1 MSTEEHVTLRAQ
13 WLGQEL
19 RRLREAQGLKL
30 KDVAE
35 YLQRTS
41 GTVSRFESGVYPVRR
56 PAVEALLDLFKVR
69 DAERRRVLLDLA
81 DEVWRTDWWDGY
93 SGDVAGGLIDF
104 VWLESRSSAIQTYD
118 VMSINGL
125 LQTADYARAIIRG
138 EDSDLSDGKV
148 QRMAELRLMRHA
160 VLERE
165 KPLHVSMI
173 VDEAALRRVIGSPG
187 VHAGQL
193 RSLVEQ
199 AKRPAV
205 EIRVLPFSVGA
216 HAAQTGPFSI
226 FTLADPYPEAVFVEG
241 AAGAVYL
248 EPPKTARFVT
258 KYHQLWTKALDTR
271 KSIAMIEA
279 IAEELE

>member
-30 KDVAE
+30 KDVGE

-69 DAERRRVLLDLA
+69 DPERRRVLLDLA

-93 SGDVAGGLIDF
+93 SGDVAGAVIDF
-104 VWLESRSSAIQTYD
+104 VWLESRSSAVQTYD
-118 VMSINGL
+118 VMGINGL

-138 EDSDLSDGKV
+138 EDSSLSDSQV
-148 QRMAELRLMRHA
+148 QRMAELRLMRRA

-173 VDEAALRRVIGSPG
+173 VDEAALRRVVGSPSI
-187 VHAGQL
+187 HAGQL
-193 RSLVEQ
+193 RSLIEQ
-199 AKRPAV
+199 ERPAV
-205 EIRVLPFSVGA
+205 ELRVLPFSAGA
-216 HAAQTGPFSI
+216 HAAQLGPFSI
-226 FTLADPYPEAVFVEG
+226 FTLADPYPEAVFVES

-258 KYHQLWTKALDTR
+258 KYHQLRTMALDTR
-271 KSIAMIEA
+271 ESIAMIKA